1 MLLKWFK
8 ILRELNLFLAL
19 IPLINLAGLTNL
31 LRSIF
36 QLIAA
41 VSKNQSLPI
50 ANYRCS
56 DSVIFL
62 IGTLPSKC

>member
-8 ILRELNLFLAL
+8 ILREFNLLLAL

-50 ANYRCS
+50 ANYRWS
-56 DSVIFL
+56 DSAIFL
-62 IGTLPSKC
+62 MVALPSKC